1 MTERTVFGI
10 KNNAT
15 LFPDA
20 HTIVRGGIKMEIKH
34 THPVYEDSKQREEA
48 IEGAKKACISAVAA
62 LKGNVCKYSA

>member
-1 MTERTVFGI
+1 MTDRTVFGI
-10 KNNAT
+10 NTNAT
-15 LFPDA
+15 LFPTA

-48 IEGAKKACISAVAA
+48 IKGAKKACINAVAA